1 MLGHAPVEPL
11 GSDRQLG
18 TRSLRWSWIL
28 LAASW
33 PWHLVGGVIAIGIT
47 WLAGGHFTDGIGVPR
62 GVYLFL
68 FTWMLT
74 PLVASF
80 VIGMIGW
87 LRGHRPAAIVPA
99 ALSACIA
106 VVVTIFGS
114 EEFFG

>member
-1 MLGHAPVEPL
+1 MLGHAPVVPQ
-11 GSDRQLG
+11 GSDRLLG

-33 PWHLVGGVIAIGIT
+33 PWHLVGGAIAIGIT
-47 WLAGGHFTDGIGVPR
+47 WLAGGDFTDSIGVPQ

-68 FTWMLT
+68 YIWMLT

-80 VIGMIGW
+80 VVGMIGW

-106 VVVTIFGS
+106 LVVTIFGS

>member
-1 MLGHAPVEPL
+1 MLDHAPVEPL
-11 GSDRQLG
+11 GSDRELG
-18 TRSLRWSWIL
+18 GRALRWSWIL

-47 WLAGGHFTDGIGVPR
+47 WLAGGNFTDGIGVPR

-68 FTWMLT
+68 YAWMLM
-74 PLVASF
+74 PLLASI
-80 VIGMIGW
+80 VVGAIGA
-87 LRGHRPAAIVPA
+87 LRGHRLAAIVPA
-99 ALSACIA
+99 GLSTVMA